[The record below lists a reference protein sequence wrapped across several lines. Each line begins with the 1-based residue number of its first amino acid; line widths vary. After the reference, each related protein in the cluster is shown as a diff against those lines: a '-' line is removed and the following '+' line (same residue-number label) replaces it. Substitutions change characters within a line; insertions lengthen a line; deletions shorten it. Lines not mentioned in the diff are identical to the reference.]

1 MINSNNNNSIR
12 NSIND
17 IYKLNSKELCLNNCY
32 RNNNKIPKSQ
42 ISSKYYLTINL
53 DKSTKENDPVLMSSI
68 YQTIKKEN
76 KKSYTS
82 NHSKINSRN
91 NFITTV
97 NELINNNNK
106 TSYMTPTTEIKNKT
120 IYQDNEHLKKN
131 NENKKLKNSFSN
143 KCFTEN
149 THNINNNRILNS
161 IYHGIF
167 DKNKLNKNKFFTSC
181 NSIKKLNTINNET
194 NIEKN
199 RKKDIICKTNSSFIK
214 KDITAAKLNSNNNS
228 RIKLNINN
236 DIEAQKIKDNNIRKN
251 HGIINSYYTSNINNI
266 NKSLNVSNCRKNKNK
281 LMKTELK
288 KNIRFSNKGIN
299 ILNKIIKKRKYNIWK
314 DIKYKITNAKYFHN
328 NIFNVQSISY
338 NNYQIKNNYIKE
350 QLLNDINKNENILK
364 TCINQGKNIINL
376 KQSRMFYS
384 QYNSNKNDTKQKKS
398 KDNSNQILK
407 SKLKRIYLKYFL
419 EKKIHMNNIRLQ
431 KSLSIINKNNIIIN
445 NKENKRKYLLKKIIG
460 KTEKTKIYILK
471 NTFIKFYFRCK
482 LSNQKRKYFCFKD
495 FQDEFIL
502 MQKLYQIFYQKE
514 KNIILLMKKYF
525 DKFRYNTLLK
535 NQISANNFLNDK
547 NTLKMRKTKLKI
559 IISNIINH
567 NNIIIKNILNRWLLR
582 SKIIKLLQNNQINN
596 ECKNSIQKEDLIK
609 GINKLNNIFNTYK
622 NIKAVKDTNEENNK
636 NKNDEMYD
644 EKDFNNNIDESDNII
659 QKIYSDKYQ
668 IDSIIEEREEE
679 DQTE

>member
-17 IYKLNSKELCLNNCY
+17 IYKLNSKDLCLNNIY

-82 NHSKINSRN
+82 NHSTINSRN

-106 TSYMTPTTEIKNKT
+106 TSYMTPTTEIKNKI

-199 RKKDIICKTNSSFIK
+199 RKKDII
-214 KDITAAKLNSNNNS
+214 L
-228 RIKLNINN
+228 
-236 DIEAQKIKDNNIRKN
+236 KDNNIRKN
-251 HGIINSYYTSNINNI
+251 HGIINSYYTRNINYL

-299 ILNKIIKKRKYNIWK
+299 ILNKIIKKRRYNIWK

-407 SKLKRIYLKYFL
+407 YKLKRIYLKYFV

-431 KSLSIINKNNIIIN
+431 KLLSIINKNNIIIN

-482 LSNQKRKYFCFKD
+482 LSNQKRKFFCFKD

-547 NTLKMRKTKLKI
+547 NTLKMRKTKLKL

-622 NIKAVKDTNEENNK
+622 NIKVIKDTNEENNK
-636 NKNDEMYD
+636 NKIDKKYE
-644 EKDFNNNIDESDNII
+644 EKDNNNIDESDNII

>member
-12 NSIND
+12 NTIND
-17 IYKLNSKELCLNNCY
+17 IYKLNSKDLCLNNIY

-82 NHSKINSRN
+82 NHSTINSRN

-120 IYQDNEHLKKN
+120 IYQDNERLKKN

-199 RKKDIICKTNSSFIK
+199 RKKDIIYKTNSSFIK
-214 KDITAAKLNSNNNS
+214 KDITAAKLNINNNS

-251 HGIINSYYTSNINNI
+251 HGIINSYYTSNNNII

-299 ILNKIIKKRKYNIWK
+299 ILNKIIKKRRYNIWK

-364 TCINQGKNIINL
+364 TCLNQGKNIINL

-384 QYNSNKNDTKQKKS
+384 QNNSNKNDTKQKKS

-407 SKLKRIYLKYFL
+407 YKLKRIYLKYFI
-419 EKKIHMNNIRLQ
+419 EKKNHMNNIRLQ
-431 KSLSIINKNNIIIN
+431 KSLLIINKNNIIIN

-471 NTFIKFYFRCK
+471 NAFIKFYFRCK
-482 LSNQKRKYFCFKD
+482 LSNQQRKYFCFKD

-514 KNIILLMKKYF
+514 KNNILLMKKYF

-547 NTLKMRKTKLKI
+547 NILKMRKTKLKI

-636 NKNDEMYD
+636 NKNDEMFE
-644 EKDFNNNIDESDNII
+644 EKDNNNIDESDNII

>member
-12 NSIND
+12 NTIND
-17 IYKLNSKELCLNNCY
+17 IYKLNSKDLCLNNIY

-53 DKSTKENDPVLMSSI
+53 DKSTKEKDPVLMSSI

-82 NHSKINSRN
+82 NHSTINSRN

-120 IYQDNEHLKKN
+120 IYQDNERLKKN

-149 THNINNNRILNS
+149 THNINNNRILYS

-181 NSIKKLNTINNET
+181 NSIKKLNTINKET

-199 RKKDIICKTNSSFIK
+199 RKKDIIYKTNSSFIK
-214 KDITAAKLNSNNNS
+214 KDITAAKLNINNNS

-281 LMKTELK
+281 LTKTEPK

-299 ILNKIIKKRKYNIWK
+299 ILNKIIKKRRYNIWK

-364 TCINQGKNIINL
+364 TCLNQGKNIINL

-384 QYNSNKNDTKQKKS
+384 QNNSNKNDTKQKKS

-407 SKLKRIYLKYFL
+407 YKLKRIYLKYFI
-419 EKKIHMNNIRLQ
+419 EKKNHMNNIRLQ
-431 KSLSIINKNNIIIN
+431 KSLLIINKNNIIIN

-471 NTFIKFYFRCK
+471 NAFIKFYFRCK
-482 LSNQKRKYFCFKD
+482 LSNQQRKYFCFKD

-514 KNIILLMKKYF
+514 KNNILLMKKYF

-547 NTLKMRKTKLKI
+547 NILKMRKTKLKI

-582 SKIIKLLQNNQINN
+582 SKIIKLLQNNQKNN

-622 NIKAVKDTNEENNK
+622 NIKAVKDTNEDNNK
-636 NKNDEMYD
+636 NKNDEMY
-644 EKDFNNNIDESDNII
+644 EQKDFNKVNESYNII

>member
-17 IYKLNSKELCLNNCY
+17 IYKLNSKDLCLNNIY

-82 NHSKINSRN
+82 NHSTINSRN

-120 IYQDNEHLKKN
+120 IYQDNERLKKN

-199 RKKDIICKTNSSFIK
+199 RKKDIIYKTNSSFIK

-251 HGIINSYYTSNINNI
+251 HGIINSYYTSNINYL

-299 ILNKIIKKRKYNIWK
+299 ILNKIIKKRRYNIWK

-407 SKLKRIYLKYFL
+407 YKLKRIYLKYFI
-419 EKKIHMNNIRLQ
+419 EKKNHMNNIRLQ
-431 KSLSIINKNNIIIN
+431 KSLLIINKNNIIIN

-471 NTFIKFYFRCK
+471 NAFIKFYFRCK
-482 LSNQKRKYFCFKD
+482 LSNQKRKFFCFKD

-514 KNIILLMKKYF
+514 KNNILLMKKYF

-636 NKNDEMYD
+636 NKNDEMY
-644 EKDFNNNIDESDNII
+644 EQKDFNKVNESDNII

>member
-12 NSIND
+12 NTIND
-17 IYKLNSKELCLNNCY
+17 IYKLNSKDLCLNNIY

-76 KKSYTS
+76 KKSNTS

-199 RKKDIICKTNSSFIK
+199 RKKDIIYKTNSSFIK

-236 DIEAQKIKDNNIRKN
+236 DIEEQKIKDNNIRKN
-251 HGIINSYYTSNINNI
+251 HGIINSYYTRNINYL

-407 SKLKRIYLKYFL
+407 YKLKRIYLKYFV
-419 EKKIHMNNIRLQ
+419 EKKNHMNNIRLQ
-431 KSLSIINKNNIIIN
+431 KSLLIINKNNIIIN

-482 LSNQKRKYFCFKD
+482 LSNQKRKFFCFKD

-547 NTLKMRKTKLKI
+547 NTLKMRKTKLKL

-622 NIKAVKDTNEENNK
+622 NIKVIKDTNEENNK
-636 NKNDEMYD
+636 NKIDKKYE
-644 EKDFNNNIDESDNII
+644 EKDNNNIDESDNII

>member
-12 NSIND
+12 NTIND
-17 IYKLNSKELCLNNCY
+17 IYKLNSKDLCLNNIY

-82 NHSKINSRN
+82 NHSNINSRN

-106 TSYMTPTTEIKNKT
+106 TSYMTPTTEIKNKI
-120 IYQDNEHLKKN
+120 IYQDNEQLKKN

-199 RKKDIICKTNSSFIK
+199 RKKDIIYKTNSSFIK

-251 HGIINSYYTSNINNI
+251 HDIINSYYTSNINYL

-384 QYNSNKNDTKQKKS
+384 QNNSNKNDTKPKKP

-407 SKLKRIYLKYFL
+407 SKLKRIYLK
-419 EKKIHMNNIRLQ
+419 
-431 KSLSIINKNNIIIN
+431 
-445 NKENKRKYLLKKIIG
+445 
-460 KTEKTKIYILK
+460 
-471 NTFIKFYFRCK
+471 
-482 LSNQKRKYFCFKD
+482 
-495 FQDEFIL
+495 
-502 MQKLYQIFYQKE
+502 
-514 KNIILLMKKYF
+514 
-525 DKFRYNTLLK
+525 
-535 NQISANNFLNDK
+535 
-547 NTLKMRKTKLKI
+547 
-559 IISNIINH
+559 
-567 NNIIIKNILNRWLLR
+567 
-582 SKIIKLLQNNQINN
+582 
-596 ECKNSIQKEDLIK
+596 
-609 GINKLNNIFNTYK
+609 
-622 NIKAVKDTNEENNK
+622 
-636 NKNDEMYD
+636 
-644 EKDFNNNIDESDNII
+644 
-659 QKIYSDKYQ
+659 
-668 IDSIIEEREEE
+668 
-679 DQTE
+679 